1 MTRPIDIRIRRSAAG
16 DGARRVS
23 AAACF
28 IIASLFASAAMADIV
43 TRESDITS
51 LRLGQHVL
59 VDDASC
65 PAGQIKEIV
74 GMRLT
79 PAGVERGKKCIERK
93 GARR

>member
-1 MTRPIDIRIRRSAAG
+1 MSKPAVLVAVFCAA
-16 DGARRVS
+16 
-23 AAACF
+23 
-28 IIASLFASAAMADIV
+28 IMLASPAMADIV
-43 TRESDITS
+43 TRESDIIG

-65 PAGQIKEIV
+65 PAGQIKEVI

-79 PAGVERGKKCIERK
+79 PTGVERGRKCIERK